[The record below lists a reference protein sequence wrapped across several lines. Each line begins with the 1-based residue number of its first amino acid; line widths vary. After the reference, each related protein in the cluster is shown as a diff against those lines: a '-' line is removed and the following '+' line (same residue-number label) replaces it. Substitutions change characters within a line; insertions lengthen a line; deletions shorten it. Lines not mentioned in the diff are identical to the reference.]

1 MRRAALEDRTSWRPM
16 NAPANPGAFKR
27 VGVLVAVLL
36 CCGGCATVQPWER
49 ERLAHPAMAD
59 DPDPDASAFDAHV
72 AGARDA
78 ALDPSSSGGGGC
90 GCN

>member
-1 MRRAALEDRTSWRPM
+1 MKIASLLACAAALSC
-16 NAPANPGAFKR
+16 A
-27 VGVLVAVLL
+27 AVLT
-36 CCGGCATVQPWER
+36 GGCATVRPWER

-59 DPDPDASAFDAHV
+59 DPDPEASAFDGHV

-78 ALDPSSSGGGGC
+78 ALDPAASGGGGC